1 MTKKILTSWT
11 NQLKNYCIASS
22 SSSSGFKIAAK
33 IIIASSK
40 SLPIRERIIPKTADQ
55 VKIAIEGTCYK
66 IGKKIKTQKVFEKK
80 NREKKFVQ
88 FF

>member
-66 IGKKIKTQKVFEKK
+66 NKNKNQKKKTK
-80 NREKKFVQ
+80 NTKSF
-88 FF
+88 

>member
-66 IGKKIKTQKVFEKK
+66 NKKKIRKK
-80 NREKKFVQ
+80 K
-88 FF
+88 